1 MFDLLVAGWNLL
13 LMSAYVE
20 GKGSNV
26 MLEHLRAPEH
36 SHITARTHH
45 RDGASIKLDSSIPF

>member
-45 RDGASIKLDSSIPF
+45 RDGPSIKLDS